1 VEPTPEPQ
9 PAPVEET
16 TVLTGPVPMEQ
27 PAQTGEAEVGAPLF
41 ADEVPA
47 KRKAPKERKERTPMT
62 LPTINPRIAALVT
75 GLVVG
80 LVGVLLSFG
89 ASQGCESVR
98 GVGSCGGVGLFALLA
113 VLVVEVL
120 LGAALLRAF
129 GVVDPTSTSFLGVGL
144 VAVLALLFFLSAL
157 DSVWMLLVLPL
168 LTAITF
174 LLSWW
179 VTETFVE
186 QGAGDDLHR

>member
-1 VEPTPEPQ
+1 MLP
-9 PAPVEET
+9 
-16 TVLTGPVPMEQ
+16 GPVPMEQ
-27 PAQTGEAEVGAPLF
+27 PVQTDEAEVGAPLF

-47 KRKAPKERKERTPMT
+47 KRRAAKEPKPPKERKERTPLT
-62 LPTINPRIAALVT
+62 LPRINPRIAALVT

-80 LVGVLLSFG
+80 LVGVVLSFG

>member
-1 VEPTPEPQ
+1 MDP
-9 PAPVEET
+9 
-16 TVLTGPVPMEQ
+16 
-27 PAQTGEAEVGAPLF
+27 PAQSGEAEVGAPLF
-41 ADEVPA
+41 ADEVPPA
-47 KRKAPKERKERTPMT
+47 SAPEEPKPPRVRKERRPMT
-62 LPTINPRIAALVT
+62 LPRINPRIAALVT

-80 LVGVLLSFG
+80 FVGVVLSFG

-98 GVGSCGGVGLFALLA
+98 GVGSCGGIGLFALLA

-120 LGAALLRAF
+120 IGAALLKAF

-144 VAVLALLFFLSAL
+144 VAVMALLFFLSSL
-157 DSVWMLLVLPL
+157 DSPWMLLVLPT
-168 LTAITF
+168 LTALTF